1 MFVAMMQLD
10 LLQGDSFIIQRPYR
24 GGGGQQYLCAAVAI
38 TSWMHV
44 C

>member
-24 GGGGQQYLCAAVAI
+24 GGGDSNICVQQ
-38 TSWMHV
+38 
-44 C
+44 